1 MTSYKLV
8 MPEHTNQFG
17 FLFGGYLLQ
26 WIDETAWMGASMDFP
41 GRRFVTIGMNHVE
54 FRKSA
59 HGGAMLRIEI
69 TQLHRGTTSVTYHAR
84 VFSREMG
91 TEEDIEIFVTE
102 ITFVN
107 VNREGHKCPITP

>member
-26 WIDETAWMGASMDFP
+26 WIDETAWMAASLDFP

-69 TQLHRGTTSVTYHAR
+69 TPFHQGRTSITYHAQ

-91 TEEDIEIFVTE
+91 TDIDIEIFVTE

-107 VNREGHKCPITP
+107 VDQGGQKCPIIP